1 MTNNENSGGVDTSQ
15 PKNSDQIS
23 ESGNVESSYTDEEL
37 IMELDNMLEEDPDI
51 ITVGDPEEP
60 AKAGLSDL
68 DIDEADLESIM
79 DESDNV
85 TDSDGILDLEDDVID
100 LDEDVDA
107 ALSEF
112 DEGGLSEADIIESGD
127 DLFDD
132 DIIELAEDGQL
143 IEEIQDEPVKKTG
156 ASSDDDML
164 ELGDLVSDETLQYD
178 PLLSRSRESDLYIT
192 EEPDKSGYP
201 EDHVDIDLAAADYVD
216 DYDEAMELEITS
228 DMDISEDSF
237 MAAESVAS
245 GVSIEQIEAA
255 VERVVQRL
263 FIEKMETMLAE
274 VIERVVREELSS
286 LKKSLTD

>member
-51 ITVGDPEEP
+51 ITVGDSEDS

-68 DIDEADLESIM
+68 DINEADLERIM
-79 DESDNV
+79 DEPENV
-85 TDSDGILDLEDDVID
+85 IDSDGILDLEEDVID

-107 ALSEF
+107 VLSEF

-143 IEEIQDEPVKKTG
+143 IEEIQDGHEKTTD
-156 ASSDDDML
+156 SSSEDDML

-178 PLLSRSRESDLYIT
+178 PLLSKSRESDLYIT
-192 EEPDKSGYP
+192 EEPKKSGYL
-201 EDHVDIDLAAADYVD
+201 EDHVDIDLTSADYVD

-237 MAAESVAS
+237 MAADSMAS